1 MVEACGGER
10 FTGCRPR
17 GRELRPELD
26 PKESNL
32 PGPTPSDLLLS
43 ARPYFLKA
51 PKTPQM
57 ALQQGTESLKS
68 ELVGKGEGAFEL
80 TETGAGS

>member
-1 MVEACGGER
+1 MVETYGGDR

-17 GRELRPELD
+17 GRELRPESD
-26 PKESNL
+26 PSESNL
-32 PGPTPSDLLLS
+32 PDSTPSDLLLS

-51 PKTPQM
+51 PKDPKM